1 MSSDRPSPYDSRTDV
16 YEIPRPAPAVPRFDR
31 RRMDDPPMAR
41 SRAGDSWPE
50 GCAPRILVVDDNA
63 EVLGMIVAMLE
74 EAGARTASAM
84 QFDEAM
90 HELASGPFDAMVTD
104 LVMPERSGLDLVRA
118 ARLVTDLRELPAVV
132 MCTLPR
138 GALRDRTSAQIARL
152 PAVEMLDK
160 PFTSAQLGAALGRLL
175 TSR

>member
-1 MSSDRPSPYDSRTDV
+1 
-16 YEIPRPAPAVPRFDR
+16 
-31 RRMDDPPMAR
+31 MAR
-41 SRAGDSWPE
+41 VRV
-50 GCAPRILVVDDNA
+50 LVVDDEQDMLEVCA
-63 EVLGMIVAMLE
+63 EVLGKVPEVDLQVEKQSQRALE
-74 EAGARTASAM
+74 RLAQES
-84 QFDEAM
+84 FD
-90 HELASGPFDAMVTD
+90 LLLTD
-104 LVMPERSGLDLVRA
+104 VRMPRVGGLDLVRA
-118 ARLVTDLRELPAVV
+118 ARLVTDLRELPAVL